1 MTKSGKNRVKIHL
14 LSVLQFLHVSSLY
27 IIAVQAGRNQMYKS
41 ERVAKALLSNL
52 FTVTYIQGTSRPT
65 WTWSALYA
73 TSPSTSHEFSPCT
86 CFLACMRPSK
96 ARRTLA
102 AAAVAAAKDPEEEAK
117 EINERLLRASQEP
130 RKGWWCIGIQ
140 TDRFQSDSV
149 HVICSILFELVILLT
164 VAIVQLIVM
173 LIGNQ

>member
-1 MTKSGKNRVKIHL
+1 
-14 LSVLQFLHVSSLY
+14 
-27 IIAVQAGRNQMYKS
+27 
-41 ERVAKALLSNL
+41 
-52 FTVTYIQGTSRPT
+52 
-65 WTWSALYA
+65 
-73 TSPSTSHEFSPCT
+73 
-86 CFLACMRPSK
+86 MRPSK

-102 AAAVAAAKDPEEEAK
+102 AAVAAKDPEEEAK

-164 VAIVQLIVM
+164 VAKVQLIVM
-173 LIGNQ
+173 VIGNQ

>member
-1 MTKSGKNRVKIHL
+1 
-14 LSVLQFLHVSSLY
+14 
-27 IIAVQAGRNQMYKS
+27 
-41 ERVAKALLSNL
+41 
-52 FTVTYIQGTSRPT
+52 
-65 WTWSALYA
+65 
-73 TSPSTSHEFSPCT
+73 
-86 CFLACMRPSK
+86 MRPSK

-102 AAAVAAAKDPEEEAK
+102 AAAAVAAKDPEEEEAK
-117 EINERLLRASQEP
+117 EINERLRASQEP

-164 VAIVQLIVM
+164 VAKVQLIVM

>member
-1 MTKSGKNRVKIHL
+1 
-14 LSVLQFLHVSSLY
+14 
-27 IIAVQAGRNQMYKS
+27 
-41 ERVAKALLSNL
+41 
-52 FTVTYIQGTSRPT
+52 
-65 WTWSALYA
+65 
-73 TSPSTSHEFSPCT
+73 
-86 CFLACMRPSK
+86 MRPSK

-102 AAAVAAAKDPEEEAK
+102 AAVAAKDPEEEAK
-117 EINERLLRASQEP
+117 EINERLRASQEP